1 LGGESRVT
9 SALPRIGSEIIAKEN
24 AMFRKVVLTLPLLL
38 VCHSA
43 TGRAEQGTT
52 AERDSCRRDTVR
64 LCKGVAPEDGPMLDC
79 LKTNRQKLSVACR
92 TVLETHGQ

>member
-1 LGGESRVT
+1 MV
-9 SALPRIGSEIIAKEN
+9 
-24 AMFRKVVLTLPLLL
+24 RKVVFALSLLL
-38 VCHSA
+38 ICYSA
-43 TGRAEQGTT
+43 TGRAEKGTPS
-52 AERDSCRRDTVR
+52 ERESCRRDTVR